1 MKQRQIYFRKFFL
14 VLLSFLI
21 VALPLLSKGAS
32 DKIPQRS
39 DIADQYKWKVE
50 DIYPDTSSWEK
61 DFNFLK
67 ENIDRFKPFKGHL
80 GDSAAVLLTC
90 LQLSD
95 SLSVIDNNL
104 YVYAY
109 LKLDEDNRISKYQ
122 ELAGRISNLSSQMS
136 QATSFIEP
144 EILSLGKDKLTAMMQ
159 AEPKLGLYKF
169 YLQDLIR
176 KTKHIL
182 SAKEEAILALAGPLE
197 SSPSKIFTM
206 IEDADMTYGS
216 VYDEDSNKVELTKER
231 AYKLMESKDRR
242 VRRDVNHVYN
252 EAYLKRL
259 NTLAATLDASI
270 KKDYFN
276 MQARHYNSC
285 LEMSLNGDNI
295 PISVFHNLVDAVN
308 ANLEPLHKWT
318 ALRKR
323 ILGYDTLY
331 TYDLYAPL
339 TKNKPKEYT
348 YENAK
353 KIVLEGLKPL
363 GKEYLKNFK
372 KGLESRWIDVY
383 ETQGKGSGGYQWGS
397 YTSHPYILMNFNGTL
412 ENVFTLAHEMG
423 HAMHS
428 FYTNRNEPYIY
439 SGHSLFVA
447 EVASTCNEA
456 LLMKYL
462 IKNTKDREEKIRLL
476 DYYIEQII
484 GTFYTQVMFSEFE
497 LAIHNRIESGNAV
510 SSDYFRKTY
519 RDIYQKYWGPELVI
533 GKINDLGGMRISH
546 FYREYYV
553 YQYATCY
560 AAAQMLS
567 QKILDKGK
575 GALPRYMKFLST
587 GTSEY
592 PVDILKDA
600 GVDMTTPEPINNTI
614 KLFGQ
619 LVDQMEQLLN
629 EK

>member
-1 MKQRQIYFRKFFL
+1 
-14 VLLSFLI
+14 
-21 VALPLLSKGAS
+21 
-32 DKIPQRS
+32 
-39 DIADQYKWKVE
+39 
-50 DIYPDTSSWEK
+50 
-61 DFNFLK
+61 
-67 ENIDRFKPFKGHL
+67 
-80 GDSAAVLLTC
+80 
-90 LQLSD
+90 
-95 SLSVIDNNL
+95 
-104 YVYAY
+104 
-109 LKLDEDNRISKYQ
+109 
-122 ELAGRISNLSSQMS
+122 
-136 QATSFIEP
+136 
-144 EILSLGKDKLTAMMQ
+144 
-159 AEPKLGLYKF
+159 LGLYKF

-176 KTKHIL
+176 KSKHIL
-182 SAKEEAILALAGPLE
+182 SAKEEAIMALAGPLE

-231 AYKLMESKDRR
+231 AYKLMESNDRR
-242 VRRDVNHVYN
+242 VRRDVNSVYN
-252 EAYLKRL
+252 EAYLKRV

-295 PISVFHNLVDAVN
+295 PVSVFHNLIDAVN
-308 ANLEPLHKWT
+308 TNLGPLHKWT

-348 YENAK
+348 YEEAK
-353 KIVLEGLKPL
+353 KIVLKGLKPL
-363 GKEYLKNFK
+363 GKEYLKNFE
-372 KGLESRWIDVY
+372 KGLNSRWIDVY

-397 YTSHPYILMNFNGTL
+397 YTSHPYILMNYNGTL

-423 HAMHS
+423 HAMQS
-428 FYTNRNEPYIY
+428 FYTNKNEPYIY
-439 SGHSLFVA
+439 SDHSLFVA

-462 IKNTKDREEKIRLL
+462 IKHVKDKEEKIRLL
-476 DYYIEQII
+476 DYYIEQIV

-510 SSDYFRKTY
+510 SADYFRKTY
-519 RDIYQKYWGPELVI
+519 RDIYQKFWGPELVI

-560 AAAQMLS
+560 AAAQLLS
-567 QKILDKGK
+567 QKILDKKK
-575 GALPRYMKFLST
+575 GALQSYMKFLST
-587 GTSEY
+587 GSSEY

-600 GVDMTTPEPINNTI
+600 GVDMTTPEPIDNTI

-619 LVDQMEQLLN
+619 LVDQMEQLLD